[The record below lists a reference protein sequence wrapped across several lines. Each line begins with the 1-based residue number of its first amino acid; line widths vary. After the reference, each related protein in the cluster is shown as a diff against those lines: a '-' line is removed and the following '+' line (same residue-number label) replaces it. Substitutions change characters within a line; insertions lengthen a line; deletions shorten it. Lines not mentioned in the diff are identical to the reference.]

1 MDSTLQELGMDDV
14 GQPEDEEK
22 RKAEPDSHWHKR
34 GLVAKFRA
42 KEEGSLACGVRQGA
56 WALHDLTRPFPCT
69 CLFLRLSHL
78 LLTLQIRIPG
88 LKPFCLEEN
97 LPSFVLYLL
106 ALPLVFREPTKEYRW
121 LQS

>member
-1 MDSTLQELGMDDV
+1 MRKKGKPSQTLTGT
-14 GQPEDEEK
+14 
-22 RKAEPDSHWHKR
+22 KR

-106 ALPLVFREPTKEYRW
+106 ALLLVFREPTKEYRW